1 MQGDQSPQ
9 EAEGGRPVSD
19 AEEEALH
26 EQRRAE
32 IRAAYSRRL
41 LANITWPVVDD
52 AIKRGAG
59 IILPIGSCEQHG
71 YHMPLVTD
79 TVLATELGVC
89 AADRLDYLVAS
100 PSLYGYRSRPSSGG
114 GHTYPGTISLSA
126 TTLIGVVTDVVSELI
141 RFGFKRIVL
150 LSMHIENTNM
160 LWEGA
165 WQALRGHEHDVRIMV
180 VEQGFAAIS
189 DRSIDILFEGD
200 FPGWSVEHAG
210 VMETSL
216 MLYLHP
222 ELVHMDKAVD
232 DKAERTA
239 TYEVL
244 PVPSD
249 MITKSGG
256 LWKSSPGSAAKGRV
270 VWEEL
275 VDDLVR
281 SIQLEM
287 A

>member
-1 MQGDQSPQ
+1 MQGDPRPQ
-9 EAEGGRPVSD
+9 EPEEGRLTSVD
-19 AEEEALH
+19 AQAATDEELRAA
-26 EQRRAE
+26 RRA
-32 IRAAYSRRL
+32 AVSRRL
-41 LANITWPVVDD
+41 LTEITWPVVRD
-52 AIKRGAG
+52 AIERGSG
-59 IILPIGSCEQHG
+59 IIVPIGSCEQHG

-79 TVLATELGVC
+79 TLLATELAVC
-89 AADRLDYLVAS
+89 AADRLDYLVAP
-100 PSLYGYRSRPSSGG
+100 PSNYGFRSRPLSGG
-114 GHTYPGTISLSA
+114 GPTYPGTISLSA

-160 LWEGA
+160 LYEGA
-165 WQALRGHEHDVRIMV
+165 WQALRGHEQDVRIMV

-189 DRSIDILFEGD
+189 EKSIDVLFEGE
-200 FPGWSVEHAG
+200 FPGWDVEHAG

-222 ELVHMDKAVD
+222 ELVHMDRAVD

-239 TYEVL
+239 HYEVL
-244 PVPSD
+244 PVPSE
-249 MITKSGG
+249 MITVSGG

-275 VDDLVR
+275 VDYLEGA
-281 SIQLEM
+281 IQLEM